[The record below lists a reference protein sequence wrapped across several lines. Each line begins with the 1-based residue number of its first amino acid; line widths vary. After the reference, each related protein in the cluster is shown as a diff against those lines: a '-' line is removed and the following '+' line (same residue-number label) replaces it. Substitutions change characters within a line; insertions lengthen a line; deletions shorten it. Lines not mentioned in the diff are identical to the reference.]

1 MAELAGIGQYKTVD
15 PKFVRSAKAEADAMK
30 TLGLTKEYIESRGGV
45 NASGFYGDSW
55 SSSKNLT
62 PEEYDAVIK
71 GALARGLTGAQVGG
85 ALNDATAAKESGGTV
100 NVQTGQWSGGT
111 RSTGGGGGGNVPSGS
126 KTMTYTASDGRTFT
140 DVNAY
145 NAYQS
150 NLEGKQAERKSAF
163 AANAQRIAKGY
174 RALSEAD
181 YIAQEDLYQDVM
193 RKYGMPA
200 SYYQRGEMGRQES
213 FEKLMANNIREDE
226 LADRLSLGYDQVIN
240 ANPEVYQ
247 AIKDFNIT
255 NGDILAYVLDPEKA
269 IGEIK
274 RKVTMAEIGAGAI
287 QAGLST
293 TAARA
298 EELQRLGITKA
309 AAREGFQNVAA
320 VLPRASQLGDIYA
333 KQGMGPFTQATAEAE
348 AFGTQGATEAA
359 QKRRKL
365 SELETAQ
372 FSGQTGVGALGRER
386 AGQF

>member
-1 MAELAGIGQYKTVD
+1 
-15 PKFVRSAKAEADAMK
+15 
-30 TLGLTKEYIESRGGV
+30 
-45 NASGFYGDSW
+45 
-55 SSSKNLT
+55 
-62 PEEYDAVIK
+62 
-71 GALARGLTGAQVGG
+71 
-85 ALNDATAAKESGGTV
+85 
-100 NVQTGQWSGGT
+100 
-111 RSTGGGGGGNVPSGS
+111 
-126 KTMTYTASDGRTFT
+126 MTYTASDGRTFT

-150 NLEGKQAERKSAF
+150 NLEGKQAERKSAYDLLYQQFAQYGLQSLVTPLEGLIKEAVPSSEFTIRLRDTDAYKKRF